1 MANDKQTFKPGK
13 YSVNAQGHNGTF
25 PVDVTFSADRI
36 ESVEVPERNETAG
49 ISDVV
54 YDRIP
59 DAIVDGQTLNV
70 DAVTGASETSRGILE
85 GVAEAVQQAGGDA
98 QEWQSRDKYVP
109 KVADN
114 TDLQT
119 DVVIIGG
126 GGAGLAAAAT
136 VLDQGRKVVVLE
148 KAPAIG
154 GNTIRTGGPMNA
166 ADPEWQNGFDA
177 LPGEDQTLQ
186 NLLDMNVDDIDSE
199 YQEDFK
205 TLQSQIKAY
214 FEDVKGKKPYLF
226 DSKELHRI
234 QTYLG
239 GTRTDLNGNRI
250 YGKYDLVKTL
260 TDNVLAS
267 QKWLAKIGVDFDT
280 SEVTMPVGAL
290 WRRGHKPVQDAGG
303 AYISALS
310 TYVKHNGG
318 IILTDSPVTRLLY
331 AKGVISGVL
340 VEKPGDHTFTVQAHA
355 VILASG
361 GFGANTKLV
370 QKYNTYWNHI
380 DDDIATTNA
389 PTITGDGIELGEQAH
404 ADVTGMGFIQMMPV
418 SDPVTGELFSGI
430 QCPPANFLMVNQQGK
445 RFVNEYAER
454 DVLAKAAFDNGGLF
468 YLIADDE
475 IKKTAYNTNDA
486 KLAQQVKDGRLFK
499 ADTLADL
506 AKKIGVDPDTLEE
519 TVATY
524 NSYVDKGED
533 PDFGKN
539 VFDLKV
545 EKAPFYA
552 TPRKPA
558 IHHTMGGLTI
568 DKGAH
573 VLDTDGNVIH
583 GLYAA
588 GEVAGGIHAGN
599 RLGGN
604 SLADIFTFGPIAA
617 TSAVN
622 EIVDTVTSASVH

>member
-1 MANDKQTFKPGK
+1 MANDKQLKPGK
-13 YSVNAQGHNGTF
+13 YSVQAQGHNGAF
-25 PVDVTFSADRI
+25 SMDVTLSADR
-36 ESVEVPERNETAG
+36 VEAIDIDSKSETRG

-59 DAIVDGQTLNV
+59 DAIVSGQTLNV
-70 DAVTGASETSRGILE
+70 DAVTGASETSRGILA
-85 GVAEAVQQAGGDA
+85 GVADAINQAGGDA
-98 QEWQSRDKYVP
+98 EEWQARDKFTP
-109 KVADN
+109 KIEEN
-114 TDLQT
+114 SDLTT

-136 VLDQGRKVVVLE
+136 VLDQGRKVVLLE
-148 KAPAIG
+148 KAPALG

-166 ADPEWQNGFDA
+166 ADPDWQNQFNA
-177 LPGEDQTLQ
+177 LPGEDQTLED
-186 NLLDMNVDDIDSE
+186 LLKMDVNDIDAD
-199 YQEDFK
+199 YQEDFQ
-205 TLQSQIKAY
+205 TLQQQIKAY
-214 FEDVKGKKPYLF
+214 FDDIKGKTPYLF
-226 DSKELHRI
+226 DSVELHRI

-250 YGKYDLVKTL
+250 YGNHDLVKVL

-267 QKWLAKIGVDFDT
+267 QKWLAKIGVKFDEK
-280 SEVTMPVGAL
+280 EVTMPVGAL
-290 WRRGHKPVQDAGG
+290 WRRGHKPEEDAGF

-310 TYVKHNGG
+310 DYVKHNGG
-318 IILTDSPVTRLLY
+318 TILTDSPVTRLLY
-331 AKGVISGVL
+331 AKGNISGVL
-340 VEKPGDHTFTVQAHA
+340 VEKPDDHAFTVHADA

-370 QKYNTYWNHI
+370 QKYNTYWNNI

-389 PTITGDGIELGEQAH
+389 PTITGDGIALAERAH
-404 ADVTGMGFIQMMPV
+404 AGLTGMGFIQMMPV
-418 SDPVTGELFSGI
+418 SDPKTGELFSGI
-430 QCPPANFLMVNQQGK
+430 QCPPANFVMVNQQGK
-445 RFVNEYAER
+445 RFVNEFAER
-454 DVLAKAAFDNGGLF
+454 DVLAQAAFDNGGLF
-468 YLIADDE
+468 YLIADNE
-475 IKKTAYNTNDA
+475 IKKTAYNTNDE
-486 KLAQQVKDGRLFK
+486 KLEQQVKDGRLFK

-506 AKKIGVDPDTLEE
+506 AKQINIDPATLED
-519 TVATY
+519 TIAKY
-524 NSYVDKGED
+524 NSYVDQGED
-533 PDFGKN
+533 PEFGKN

-545 EKAPFYA
+545 TEAPFYA

-568 DKGAH
+568 DTEAH
-573 VLDTDGNVIH
+573 VLDTDGHPIR

-617 TSAVN
+617 RTAVG
-622 EIVDTVTSASVH
+622 ELVDGVSSASVH

>member
-1 MANDKQTFKPGK
+1 MANDKQIFKPGK
-13 YSVNAQGHNGTF
+13 YTVTATGHNGSF
-25 PVDVTFSADRI
+25 PMDVTFSEDRI
-36 ESVEVPERNETAG
+36 ESIDIDAKSETRG

-59 DAIVDGQTLNV
+59 TAIVDGQTLNV
-70 DAVTGASETSRGILE
+70 DAVTGASETSRGILD
-85 GVAEAVQQAGGDA
+85 GVADAVNQAGGDA
-98 QEWQSRDKYVP
+98 SEWQARDKYTP
-109 KVADN
+109 AVAEN

-136 VLDQGRKVVVLE
+136 ALDQGQKVVLLE
-148 KAPAIG
+148 KAPALG

-166 ADPEWQNGFDA
+166 ADPTWQNTFNA

-186 NLLDMNVDDIDSE
+186 NLLDMSVDDIDE
-199 YQEDFK
+199 DYQADFK
-205 TLQSQIKAY
+205 TLQTQIKAY
-214 FEDVKGKKPYLF
+214 FEDIKGKTPYLF
-226 DSKELHRI
+226 DSVELHRI

-239 GTRTDLNGNRI
+239 GTRTDLQGNRI
-250 YGKYDLVKTL
+250 YGKYNLVKTL
-260 TDNVLAS
+260 TDNVLKS
-267 QKWLAKIGVDFDT
+267 QKWLAKIGVKFDEN
-280 SEVTMPVGAL
+280 EVTMPVGAL
-290 WRRGHKPVQDAGG
+290 WRRGHKPVEDAGF

-310 TYVKHNGG
+310 DYVKHNGG
-318 IILTDSPVTRLLY
+318 VILTDSPVTKLLY
-331 AKGVISGVL
+331 AKGVLSGVL
-340 VEKPGDHTFTVQAHA
+340 VEKPGDHAFTVHARA

-370 QKYNTYWNHI
+370 QKYNTYWNNI

-389 PTITGDGIELGEQAH
+389 PTITGDGIGLAEQVN
-404 ADVTGMGFIQMMPV
+404 ADLTGMGFIQMMPV
-418 SDPVTGELFSGI
+418 SDPKTGELFSGI

-445 RFVNEYAER
+445 RFVNEFAER
-454 DVLAKAAFDNGGLF
+454 DVLAQAAFDNGGLF
-468 YLIADDE
+468 YLIADNE
-475 IKKTAYNTNDA
+475 IKKTAYNTSEEQ
-486 KLAQQVKDGRLFK
+486 LEQQVKDGRLFK

-506 AKKIGVDPDTLEE
+506 AKQIGVDPETLEQ

-524 NSYVDKGED
+524 NSYVDQGSD

-545 EKAPFYA
+545 TQAPFYA

-568 DKGAH
+568 DEHAH
-573 VLDTDGNVIH
+573 VLDKAGQPIK

-617 TSAVN
+617 KTAGD
-622 EIVDTVTSASVH
+622 ELVDTVTSASVH